1 MNRKRFI
8 RATLIMAAIIIV
20 GLYVRIDYFIVR
32 PSRAVELGTLIS
44 VENAFDDQ
52 DRGRLYLVTISQQ
65 RASIFTAIY
74 GYIHPYME
82 VKAIDTVIP
91 DGMDEV
97 EYRQQLREIMS
108 ESQQLAQVV
117 ALRRAG
123 YEVDI
128 LSDGVIVIGLLD
140 EAPAENYLEE
150 GDLIIEVD
158 NSRVS
163 LATEVSAIVQDRLVG
178 EEVKLLVTRQ
188 EVNLELII
196 PTGANPDDSDM
207 PFLGILIQTS
217 SLEPQI
223 PIAIEM
229 NTGRIGGPSAG
240 LMFVLEILNQLTPED
255 ITRGKSIAGTGTIDL
270 NENIGRVG
278 GVRQKVVAAKN
289 AGAEIFFVPFG
300 NYDQAAGVIGNI
312 EVVPV
317 KNLEEVLFYI
327 NNLE

>member
-44 VENAFDDQ
+44 VENAFDVQ

>member
-196 PTGANPDDSDM
+196 PTGANPDDTDM

-270 NENIGRVG
+270 NENIGRG
-278 GVRQKVVAAKN
+278 GGGRQKVVAAKN

>member
-8 RATLIMAAIIIV
+8 RATLILAAIIIV

-82 VKAIDTVIP
+82 VKAKDTVIP

-163 LATEVSAIVQDRLVG
+163 LATEVSALVQDRLVG

-196 PTGANPDDSDM
+196 PTGANPDDTDM

-255 ITRGKSIAGTGTIDL
+255 ITRGKAIAGTGTIDL